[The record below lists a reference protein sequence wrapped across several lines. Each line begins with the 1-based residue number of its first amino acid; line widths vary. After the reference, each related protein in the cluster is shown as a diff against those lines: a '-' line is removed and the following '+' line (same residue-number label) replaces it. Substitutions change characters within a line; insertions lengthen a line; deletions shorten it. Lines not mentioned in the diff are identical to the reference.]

1 MGGEGWGGRRREGVG
16 GGARV
21 PHRAAPG
28 RIAGAADVPSSSM
41 CLKSLNHERV
51 CGSGKIAIFALSC
64 SDSCCTTS
72 ALAGGSSAR
81 AFVTSRPTRP
91 SSSRFTEAAF
101 RRLRAVRRSFH
112 VSPGSASPLRMK
124 WPNSPAVMNPDAS
137 SSIVRQSR
145 LKASGGSSF
154 FDTLSSLR
162 SRSTSSAYETRP
174 EPSSSMW
181 RKSLYQLRA
190 FGSGK
195 IESFSFSSR
204 ESESSSSSSAG
215 STAWSIDERSRP
227 TRRSIARLPSRAF
240 SRLRRRFAST
250 APTERERRSSF
261 CSLMSRRRASSSR
274 CFVDENFWKT
284 LDSDERITGGSCGS
298 EVPCRCKETE
308 DIARTKQFS
317 TASRSE
323 TAPREVLSARD
334 AQAPKNPAA
343 AAPATR
349 PPPLRR
355 RQERTYTVLAT
366 VRYE

>member
-1 MGGEGWGGRRREGVG
+1 
-16 GGARV
+16 
-21 PHRAAPG
+21 
-28 RIAGAADVPSSSM
+28 M

-137 SSIVRQSR
+137 SSIVRHSR

-154 FDTLSSLR
+154 FDTLSSFR

-298 EVPCRCKETE
+298 D
-308 DIARTKQFS
+308 DIAICDEAR
-317 TASRSE
+317 RSE
-323 TAPREVLSARD
+323 TVRREVRPARD
-334 AQAPKNPAA
+334 
-343 AAPATR
+343 R
-349 PPPLRR
+349 CISRR
-355 RQERTYTVLAT
+355 RRDSNTTRDKPCPAGPRSRPRRPSGPRREN
-366 VRYE
+366 